1 MREAFSRDA
10 WRDPTRA
17 RVSPSLVTSARLP
30 SQLTAVHT
38 LVSEHARRLSAS
50 AARSIPASVPTRR
63 SQRWTIVRA
72 AEDAEKAKDEEDTPE
87 ARVEGAMA
95 EFAAAGYPSE
105 DGDATDPVSRTKA
118 MNGAVD
124 DLNNLMDSEVEVLG
138 KAFDL
143 LEKMGVK
150 GLEKPPVARSAMRR
164 RKSPK
169 RETRAAGDG
178 DRDARVR
185 CMHKC
190 PAESSRSSPRSFPAP
205 FFPKPRLPNAQL
217 VRCGNFP
224 TDMALIASRCLCSV
238 NSCVSTN
245 PSSRNPASSNR
256 LASKSVRS
264 STNLSLKYENRR
276 CAREN
281 CSSRCGSCPG
291 SRLCCLATL
300 SLRSYASMSSM
311 YCRRLSTHG

>member
-150 GLEKPPVARSAMRR
+150 GLGEAPG
-164 RKSPK
+164 
-169 RETRAAGDG
+169 REERDEAAEEPE
-178 DRDARVR
+178 A
-185 CMHKC
+185 
-190 PAESSRSSPRSFPAP
+190 
-205 FFPKPRLPNAQL
+205 
-217 VRCGNFP
+217 
-224 TDMALIASRCLCSV
+224 
-238 NSCVSTN
+238 
-245 PSSRNPASSNR
+245 
-256 LASKSVRS
+256 
-264 STNLSLKYENRR
+264 
-276 CAREN
+276 
-281 CSSRCGSCPG
+281 
-291 SRLCCLATL
+291 
-300 SLRSYASMSSM
+300 
-311 YCRRLSTHG
+311 